1 MRDWQ
6 IHLTVLFDKR
16 HREGGRLLLFIF
28 FSTFKVKRKDG
39 VPHRK
44 LFKKMRTSRKLAW
57 CKRDFL
63 VRSQGLGEENRYLL
77 VKEIPP
83 GVLSGCSWDALF
95 ASSDGSS

>member
-16 HREGGRLLLFIF
+16 HREGGRLLIIFF

-44 LFKKMRTSRKLAW
+44 LFRR
-57 CKRDFL
+57 
-63 VRSQGLGEENRYLL
+63 
-77 VKEIPP
+77 
-83 GVLSGCSWDALF
+83 
-95 ASSDGSS
+95 